1 MSNETGGHG
10 HHRDSRCSS
19 LLTYNPL
26 TKFDADDPSW
36 LNVSVRTPIGS
47 VPVVVVLVLVLVGVA
62 GGAWVT
68 DPAAADAAVVDV
80 EGGALISVDVDVEDD
95 GVVVC
100 EVEGCVAP
108 GTGDAVGVD
117 VCDASIF
124 PIGFSDHTFLLKGW
138 TTKDDRFF
146 LSISRILSIAG
157 SVEGIVPEGLEGRIP

>member
-36 LNVSVRTPIGS
+36 LNVSVRIPIGF
-47 VPVVVVLVLVLVGVA
+47 VPVVPVVLEEVLA
-62 GGAWVT
+62 DGGAWVT
-68 DPAAADAAVVDV
+68 EPAAADAAVVDV
-80 EGGALISVDVDVEDD
+80 EGRALISVDVDVEDD

-124 PIGFSDHTFLLKGW
+124 PIGFSDHTFLLKGC